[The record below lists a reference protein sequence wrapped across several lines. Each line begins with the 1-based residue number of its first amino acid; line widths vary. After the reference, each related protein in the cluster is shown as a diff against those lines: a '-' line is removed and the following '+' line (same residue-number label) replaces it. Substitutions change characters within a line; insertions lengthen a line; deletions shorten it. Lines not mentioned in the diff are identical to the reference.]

1 MEMLVSNKEIE
12 RTYICTLGLSILPL
26 STIYLLDFA
35 SVLYLF
41 SYHTATTPKESTIYL
56 LDFGA
61 VFSVLFFVFHF
72 IIQQLD
78 ISNRI
83 GGVIVLSSSAVDRG
97 FESRVLYLHKN

>member
-1 MEMLVSNKEIE
+1 VSGH
-12 RTYICTLGLSILPL
+12 TYVRYDYRVFPL
-26 STIYLLDFA
+26 STIYLLDFGNIA
-35 SVLYLF
+35 FVLYLF
-41 SYHTATTPKESTIYL
+41 SYHTATTPKDSTIYL

-83 GGVIVLSSSAVDRG
+83 GGVIVSVLSSSAVDRG
-97 FESRVLYLHKN
+97 FEPRVLYLHKN

>member
-1 MEMLVSNKEIE
+1 M
-12 RTYICTLGLSILPL
+12 PL
-26 STIYLLDFA
+26 STIYLLDFGNIA

-41 SYHTATTPKESTIYL
+41 SYHTATTPKDSTIYL

-72 IIQQLD
+72 IIQHLD

-83 GGVIVLSSSAVDRG
+83 GGVIVSVLSSSAVDRG
-97 FESRVLYLHKN
+97 FELRVLHLHKN